1 MQHFIKNVL
10 EHWNGYIQVNK
21 VRLVPIQRITPKGL
35 HLMDLIEIKMDL
47 SGRDAI
53 TFLANFLFFITLSD
67 KIHIDF
73 RKTPNRVSEIKV
85 KKRKRIKIER

>member
-21 VRLVPIQRITPKGL
+21 VRLFPIKRITPKGL

-53 TFLANFLFFITLSD
+53 TFLANFLFFYNLERQNPYRLS
-67 KIHIDF
+67 KNT
-73 RKTPNRVSEIKV
+73 KQG
-85 KKRKRIKIER
+85 